1 MLYWWLFH
9 SIGKG
14 IFKKIACVYSEQEQF
29 FKNLDL
35 CSGKAQMSWR
45 CDRILINPLL
55 VWLMRTYLLIT
66 KAETWTKDYS
76 LTGLQYIQDNKINK
90 TLTYEQTHKNSMFQ
104 NRDIVDVKRSW

>member
-1 MLYWWLFH
+1 
-9 SIGKG
+9 
-14 IFKKIACVYSEQEQF
+14 
-29 FKNLDL
+29 
-35 CSGKAQMSWR
+35 
-45 CDRILINPLL
+45 
-55 VWLMRTYLLIT
+55 MRTYLLIT